1 MWTDV
6 HQGRRDRDRYLICMR
21 EIRDRG
27 RFRAHLL
34 GARVRLRAQSGFALI
49 EVVVSAALL
58 LVVASGVLAGIEG
71 PARTSA
77 KDESRSQA
85 TDLAQ
90 QDQERMRS
98 MTFGSL
104 VGYTQTTPITVGGIT
119 YSRYSSAV
127 WIHDNGDP
135 DSCNTQSNANT
146 GDYLK
151 ITSRVTPPATS
162 GPPVQVDSLMA
173 APPGQY
179 SNKGTLAVL
188 LTNHLNQ
195 PVVGQSVSI
204 AGPVNMTVP
213 TNSIGCAVFGAVD
226 RGNYTVTFSRA
237 GWVDPAAVTAVSIP
251 TSVTAN
257 STTIVPHLYA
267 PSGRINVTVDTKAG
281 AAAPVLSPA
290 KAVMVSNGGIPTG
303 TLTFNAPATPP
314 EGVSSFAL
322 DVFPFTSGYNVW
334 AGSCTAN
341 DPTKFSAGPY
351 TATPP
356 AAGSTSVTVW
366 QPALNVTVT
375 RGGNPWQNAHVRI
388 TNTDG
393 TCPGTVTTTTT
404 SAGKLAPAGSP
415 GPGFPYG
422 NYRVCADDAR
432 PQTRF
437 AQTNVADT
445 VQAGVTFSL
454 AIPTT
459 GNGNPPRAVC
469 P

>member
-6 HQGRRDRDRYLICMR
+6 HQEAAQRDRYLTCMR
-21 EIRDRG
+21 EIRDRC
-27 RFRAHLL
+27 RFRVHLL
-34 GARVRLRAQSGFALI
+34 GARIRPRAQGGFALI

-71 PARTSA
+71 PSKVSGQNET
-77 KDESRSQA
+77 RSQA

-90 QDQERMRS
+90 QDQERLRS
-98 MTFGSL
+98 MSFNSL
-104 VGYTQTTPITVGGIT
+104 VGYTQTTPVPVGGVT
-119 YSRYSSAV
+119 YSRYSSAI

-135 DSCNTQSNANT
+135 DSCNTQANANT

-173 APPGQY
+173 TPPGQY

-257 STTIVPHLYA
+257 STTIVPHQYA
-267 PSGRINVTVDTKAG
+267 PAGRINVSVDTKVG
-281 AAAPVLSPA
+281 AAAPVP
-290 KAVMVSNGGIPTG
+290 
-303 TLTFNAPATPP
+303 
-314 EGVSSFAL
+314 
-322 DVFPFTSGYNVW
+322 
-334 AGSCTAN
+334 
-341 DPTKFSAGPY
+341 
-351 TATPP
+351 
-356 AAGSTSVTVW
+356 
-366 QPALNVTVT
+366 
-375 RGGNPWQNAHVRI
+375 
-388 TNTDG
+388 
-393 TCPGTVTTTTT
+393 
-404 SAGKLAPAGSP
+404 
-415 GPGFPYG
+415 
-422 NYRVCADDAR
+422 
-432 PQTRF
+432 
-437 AQTNVADT
+437 
-445 VQAGVTFSL
+445 
-454 AIPTT
+454 
-459 GNGNPPRAVC
+459 
-469 P
+469 